1 MKIFG
6 GNKITGGTAS
16 RAEVYGLFIAAV
28 VLLGGGGAVA
38 YSATG
43 GFDTSPAPAISETAT
58 SSASPLETKD
68 PDTGSTSTE
77 SNKGSTNTESNTGST
92 NTESNT
98 GSTTVCE
105 SAYWDS
111 VRASKQALVD
121 LYQPWVN
128 DYASYVK
135 HDQDQLTAHRNGLPT
150 EPIRVQIDNDV
161 FELTGLELE
170 TFFEERIR
178 DNSVQL
184 ANYQLALNNAIAEL
198 NSVPTC

>member
-38 YSATG
+38 YSASG
-43 GFDTSPAPAISETAT
+43 GFDAAPTPEISETAT
-58 SSASPLETKD
+58 PSASPLETQE
-68 PDTGSTSTE
+68 PDTGST
-77 SNKGSTNTESNTGST
+77 NNESNTGST
-92 NTESNT
+92 NNESNTGSTNNESNT

-111 VRASKQALVD
+111 VRAERQAAVD
-121 LYQPWVN
+121 WAQYFFNQANN
-128 DYASYVK
+128 DVTIIQDELTALSNGSTTEYYPFDISEWTPE
-135 HDQDQLTAHRNGLPT
+135 QFQNMITQLTNDQL
-150 EPIRVQIDNDV
+150 
-161 FELTGLELE
+161 
-170 TFFEERIR
+170 
-178 DNSVQL
+178 NSALYNLDL
-184 ANYQLALNNAIAEL
+184 ARPRLDNAIAAL

>member
-38 YSATG
+38 YSASG
-43 GFDTSPAPAISETAT
+43 GFSAPPSPEISESAT
-58 SSASPLETKD
+58 PSASPLETQE
-68 PDTGSTSTE
+68 PDTGSTG
-77 SNKGSTNTESNTGST
+77 NDSNTGATNNNGNT
-92 NTESNT
+92 NTNT
-98 GSTTVCE
+98 SCE

-111 VRASKQALVD
+111 VRAAKQAQVD
-121 LYQPWVN
+121 WYQSQVN

-135 HDQDQLTAHRNGLPT
+135 SDKDQLTAHRNGLPT
-150 EPIRVQIDNDV
+150 EPIRIQIDNDV

-170 TFFEERIR
+170 AFLENRINN
-178 DNSVQL
+178 NSSQL
-184 ANYQLALNNAIAEL
+184 ASDQKALNIAIAEL
-198 NSVPTC
+198 KSVPTC

>member
-1 MKIFG
+1 MKLLG

-28 VLLGGGGAVA
+28 LLLGGGGAVA
-38 YSATG
+38 YSASG
-43 GFDTSPAPAISETAT
+43 GFDTAPTPEISETAT
-58 SSASPLETKD
+58 PSASPLETQE
-68 PDTGSTSTE
+68 PDTGST
-77 SNKGSTNTESNTGST
+77 NNESNTGST
-92 NTESNT
+92 NNESNT
-98 GSTTVCE
+98 GSTTVCK

-111 VRASKQALVD
+111 VRAAKQALVD
-121 LYQPWVN
+121 MNQRWVN

-135 HDQDQLTAHRNGLPT
+135 SDQDQLTAHRNGLPT
-150 EPIRVQIDNDV
+150 EPIRIQINNDV

-170 TFFEERIR
+170 AFFEERIR

-184 ANYQLALNNAIAEL
+184 ANYQVALNNAIAEL